1 MKPFSLVFALVLT
14 LLATG
19 TQSAGAS
26 PMQPT
31 SSIDVGTTH
40 VDVYG
45 SGEPA
50 LILVPGL
57 TDSAAIWSGT
67 IAQFAPTHKI
77 YALTLAGFG
86 GSKAGASAL
95 IDTAVANIA
104 SLITEQHLNKPV
116 VIGHSLGGH
125 IVIRVAAEHSALIRG
140 AIAVDG
146 LPVFPGFDKMTAD
159 QRAATAQ
166 QITAPM
172 GKQSADEMQQYE
184 KTQFLPYMTKPKN
197 VDVALAAGKG
207 ADPTATAEYMKELLS
222 ADVRPELSKDTVPLL
237 ELAPFDATLDP
248 YNPQGPIKTS
258 GEKVAL
264 YTSLFSTDKNAKV
277 QLIDDSRHF
286 IMLDQSQA
294 FYDAVAAFLKTLG

>member
-1 MKPFSLVFALVLT
+1 MKQLSLAFT
-14 LLATG
+14 LLLCLLVSG
-19 TQSAGAS
+19 TQFASAS
-26 PMQPT
+26 PMHPSAT
-31 SSIDVGTTH
+31 IEVGSTH

-57 TDSAAIWSGT
+57 TDSAAIWSET

-86 GSKAGASAL
+86 GRKGGPSKL
-95 IDTAVANIA
+95 IDKAVADIA
-104 SLITEQHLNKPV
+104 SPITEQHLSKPV

-125 IVIRVAAEHSALIRG
+125 IAIRTAAEHSDLIRG

-166 QITAPM
+166 QMTAPM
-172 GKQSADEMQQYE
+172 ARQSAEQMQQFE

-197 VDVALAAGKG
+197 LDAAYAAGQG
-207 ADPTATAEYMKELLS
+207 ADPAATGEYMQELLS
-222 ADVRPELSKDTVPLL
+222 ADVRPELGRVSVPLL

-248 YNPQGPIKTS
+248 YNPQGPIKTAA
-258 GEKVAL
+258 EKVAI
-264 YTSLFSTDKNAKV
+264 YTGLLSADKNAKV

-294 FYDAVAAFLKTLG
+294 FYNAVIAFLKALG